1 MTNHI
6 IQVYIYFGKDQPEM
20 KELISTLDEFSDEYP
35 HKINKINIDDDKFL
49 EQNYEDKV
57 PVVDIGPYRLFN
69 PIKKEEV
76 RYAFNETSRK
86 IQVATDREST
96 LIIDRFT
103 KTPKIAGSDRFSF
116 WFSKHYMF
124 LFNLAV
130 LIYVGF
136 AFLAPVL
143 LKIGATDVAKTIY
156 TIYKPLC
163 HQLAFR
169 SFFIFGDQ
177 VVYPRES
184 AHVDDLLT
192 YGEISGFDEN
202 DIILAR
208 AFNGNEQFGYKVAL
222 CQRDVAIYL
231 SIFLFG
237 IIFSISGRKIRPI
250 PWYIWLILG
259 IGPIGLDGFSQLLS
273 QTGYALFN
281 WLPYRESTPYLR
293 VITGGLFGLFTAWYG
308 YPFIEE
314 SVAESR
320 LQLLNKFA
328 IVHQL
333 NKDQGKKD

>member
-1 MTNHI
+1 MNEHF
-6 IQVYIYFGKDQPEM
+6 IQVYVYIRRDQPGQ
-20 KELISTLDEFSDEYP
+20 KELFAFLEKFSDEYP
-35 HKINKINIDDDKFL
+35 HKINVIEIDDDKFL
-49 EQNYEDKV
+49 QENYGGKV

-69 PIKKEEV
+69 PINEEEI
-76 RYAFNETSRK
+76 RFAFKETSRK
-86 IQVATDREST
+86 IQVASERESS
-96 LIIDRFT
+96 LVIDRFT
-103 KTPKIAGSDRFSF
+103 KHPQITRSDKFSF

-136 AFLAPVL
+136 AFLAPVFM
-143 LKIGATDVAKTIY
+143 KIGATDVAKTIY

-177 VVYPRES
+177 AVYPRES
-184 AHVDDLLT
+184 AHVDDLMT

-202 DIILAR
+202 DIIVAR
-208 AFNGNEQFGYKVAL
+208 EFNGNEQYGYKVAL
-222 CQRDVAIYL
+222 CQRDIAIYL
-231 SIFLFG
+231 SIFMFG
-237 IIFSISGRKIRPI
+237 LIFSLSGRNIKPI
-250 PWYIWLILG
+250 PWYVWLILG

-281 WLPYRESTPYLR
+281 WLPYRESTPLLR

-320 LQLLNKFA
+320 TQLVNKFA
-328 IVHQL
+328 IIRQL
-333 NKDQGKKD
+333 SQKHGKQD

>member
-1 MTNHI
+1 MTDHI
-6 IQVYIYFGKDQPEM
+6 ILVYVYLLKDHPEQ
-20 KELISTLDEFSDEYP
+20 KELIASLDEFSNEFP
-35 HKINKINIDDDKFL
+35 HKINLINIENDKFL
-49 EQNYEDKV
+49 LDSYGDKV
-57 PVVDIGPYRLFN
+57 PVVDIGPYRLFS
-69 PIKKEEV
+69 PIKEEEI
-76 RYAFNETSRK
+76 RFAFLETSRK
-86 IQVATDREST
+86 IQVATERESN
-96 LIIDRFT
+96 LVIDRFT
-103 KTPKIAGSDRFSF
+103 KPPQITRSNRFSF

-130 LIYVGF
+130 LLYVGF
-136 AFLAPVL
+136 AFMAPVL
-143 LKIGATDVAKTIY
+143 LKIGAIDAAKTIY
-156 TIYKPLC
+156 TLYKPLC

-192 YGEISGFDEN
+192 YGEVSGLDEN

-208 AFNGNEQFGYKVAL
+208 DFNGNERLGFKVAL
-222 CQRDVAIYL
+222 CQRDIAIYL
-231 SIFLFG
+231 SIFIFG
-237 IIFSISGRKIRPI
+237 MIFSISGRKIKPI

-273 QTGYALFN
+273 QTGYAIFN
-281 WLPYRESTPYLR
+281 WLPYRESTPILR

-308 YPFIEE
+308 YPFVEE
-314 SVAESR
+314 SVEESR

-333 NKDQGKKD
+333 IQKQGNKD

>member
-1 MTNHI
+1 MNDHI
-6 IQVYIYFGKDQPEM
+6 IQVYVYMQRDQLVQ
-20 KELISTLDEFSDEYP
+20 KELIASLEKFSGEFP
-35 HKINKINIDDDKFL
+35 HEINVINIDDDKFL
-49 EQNYEDKV
+49 KQNFDGKV
-57 PVVDIGPYRLFN
+57 PVIDIGPYRLIN
-69 PIKKEEV
+69 PIKEEEI
-76 RYAFNETSRK
+76 RFAFYETGRK

-96 LIIDRFT
+96 LVIDRFT
-103 KTPKIAGSDRFSF
+103 KHPKIAGSDRFSF
-116 WFSKHYMF
+116 WFSKHYML

-130 LIYVGF
+130 LVYVGF

-143 LKIGATDVAKTIY
+143 MKIGSIDVAKTIY

-177 VVYPRES
+177 AVYPRES

-202 DIILAR
+202 DILIAR
-208 AFNGNEQFGYKVAL
+208 EFNGNEQFGYKVAL
-222 CQRDVAIYL
+222 CQRDIAIYL

-237 IIFSISGRKIRPI
+237 VIFSMSGRRIKPI

-273 QTGYALFN
+273 QTGYAIFN
-281 WLPYRESTPYLR
+281 WLPYRESTPLLR
-293 VITGGLFGLFTAWYG
+293 VITGGFFGLFTAWYG

-320 LQLLNKFA
+320 IQIMNKFA
-328 IVHQL
+328 IVRQL
-333 NKDQGKKD
+333 SQKQGKQD

>member
-1 MTNHI
+1 MNDHI
-6 IQVYIYFGKDQPEM
+6 IQVYVYMQRDQLVQ
-20 KELISTLDEFSDEYP
+20 KELIASLEKFSGEFP
-35 HKINKINIDDDKFL
+35 HEINVINIDDDKFL
-49 EQNYEDKV
+49 KQNFDDKV
-57 PVVDIGPYRLFN
+57 PVIDIGPYRLIN
-69 PIKKEEV
+69 PIKEEEI
-76 RYAFNETSRK
+76 RFAFYETSRK

-96 LIIDRFT
+96 LVIDRFT
-103 KTPKIAGSDRFSF
+103 KHPKIGGSDRFSF
-116 WFSKHYMF
+116 WFSKHYML

-130 LIYVGF
+130 LVYVGF

-143 LKIGATDVAKTIY
+143 MKIGSIDVAKTIY

-177 VVYPRES
+177 AVYPRES

-202 DIILAR
+202 DILLAR
-208 AFNGNEQFGYKVAL
+208 EFNGNEQFGYKVAL
-222 CQRDVAIYL
+222 CQRDIAIYL

-237 IIFSISGRKIRPI
+237 LIFSISGRRIKPI

-273 QTGYALFN
+273 QTGYAIFN
-281 WLPYRESTPYLR
+281 WLPYRESTPLLR
-293 VITGGLFGLFTAWYG
+293 VITGGFFGLFTAWYG

-314 SVAESR
+314 SVSESR
-320 LQLLNKFA
+320 IQIMNKFA
-328 IVHQL
+328 IVRQL
-333 NKDQGKKD
+333 SQKQGKQD

>member
-1 MTNHI
+1 MDDQN
-6 IQVYIYFGKDQPEM
+6 IQVYLYLRKNQPGQ
-20 KELISTLDEFSDEYP
+20 KELIATLDEFSEEYP
-35 HKINKINIDDDKFL
+35 HKINVIDIDDDKFL
-49 EQNYEDKV
+49 HEHYGDKV
-57 PVVDIGPYRLFN
+57 PMVDIGPYRLFT
-69 PIKKEEV
+69 PIKEEEI
-76 RYAFNETSRK
+76 RFAFTETSRK
-86 IQVATDREST
+86 IQVATERESN
-96 LIIDRFT
+96 LVIDRFT
-103 KTPKIAGSDRFSF
+103 KHPKITRSDRFSF

-143 LKIGATDVAKTIY
+143 MKIGAIDAAKTLY
-156 TIYKPLC
+156 TLYKPLC

-177 VVYPRES
+177 IVYPRES
-184 AHVDDLLT
+184 AHVDNLLT
-192 YGEISGFDEN
+192 FGEISGLDEN

-208 AFNGNEQFGYKVAL
+208 EFTGNEQFGYKVAL
-222 CQRDVAIYL
+222 CQRDIAIYL

-237 IIFSISGRKIRPI
+237 MIFSMFGRKIKPI
-250 PWYIWLILG
+250 PWYIWLVFG

-281 WLPYRESTPYLR
+281 FLPYRESTPLLR
-293 VITGGLFGLFTAWYG
+293 VITGSLFGLLTAWYG

-320 LQLLNKFA
+320 LQLMNKFA
-328 IVHQL
+328 IVRQL
-333 NKDQGKKD
+333 SQKQGNKD